1 VNLKLAAPFLALIVC
16 LSVGAVKAQETTP
29 ADIIKIDSN
38 LVSVPVIVSDRNGRY
53 ISGLAAERF
62 RLYDNS
68 TQQKIAF
75 FDNTEEPLNIA
86 LLLDTSRSTQGVID
100 DIRKAAKNFL
110 KAMRPQD
117 RAMIVSFDYAVHRL
131 CSLTGD
137 RKMLENAIKQA
148 EVGQYLG
155 TTLNDAVKMVAEV
168 DFKPITGRKAII
180 LLSDGQDHGSMITNS
195 ELLASESESDTMV
208 YSIFYASSGPGFR
221 GLRDRPFPRGRG
233 GFPGG
238 RGRGPM
244 DWQFPRQRPGGPR
257 GQRRDQRDED
267 GAEFLSQ
274 LAEVTAGRFYRSK
287 KTDLK
292 KTFELIADE
301 LRFQYRLAFK
311 PDDLQKDGSVHL
323 LQVKVDSADV
333 AVRARK
339 QYRAASHAK

>member
-1 VNLKLAAPFLALIVC
+1 VQLKLAVSFLTLTLCLAVC
-16 LSVGAVKAQETTP
+16 PVKAQETTA
-29 ADIIKIDSN
+29 ADVIKIDSN

-62 RLYDNS
+62 TLYDNS
-68 TQQKIAF
+68 TRQKIAF

-100 DIRKAAKNFL
+100 DIRKAARDFL
-110 KAMRPQD
+110 KELRPQD

-131 CSLTGD
+131 CSLTSD
-137 RKMLENAIKQA
+137 RKTLENAIKHA

-155 TTLNDAVKMVAEV
+155 TTLNDTVKEVAEV

-195 ELLASESESDTMV
+195 ELLRSESESDTMV
-208 YSIFYASSGPGFR
+208 YSIFYASSVPFPGFR
-221 GLRDRPFPRGRG
+221 NRPFPRRRG
-233 GFPGG
+233 GIFG
-238 RGRGPM
+238 GRGPM
-244 DWQFPRQRPGGPR
+244 GGQFPRQRPGGPR
-257 GQRRDQRDED
+257 GQRKDQMDED
-267 GAEFLSQ
+267 GAEFLGE

-292 KTFELIADE
+292 KTFALIADE

-323 LQVKVDSADV
+323 LQVKVDAADV

-339 QYRAASHAK
+339 QYRAASNTK

>member
-1 VNLKLAAPFLALIVC
+1 MNFKLAASFVTLIFCLGVC
-16 LSVGAVKAQETTP
+16 PVKAQDTTP
-29 ADIIKIDSN
+29 ADVIRIDSN

-62 RLYDNS
+62 TLYDNS
-68 TQQKIAF
+68 TQQKIRF

-110 KAMRPQD
+110 KELRPQD
-117 RAMIVSFDYAVHRL
+117 RALIISFDYAMHRL
-131 CSLTGD
+131 CPLTSD
-137 RKMLENAIKQA
+137 RKTLENAIKHA
-148 EVGQYLG
+148 DVGQYLG
-155 TTLNDAVKMVAEV
+155 TVLNDVVKEIAEK

-180 LLSDGQDHGSMITNS
+180 LLSDGQDHGSMISNS
-195 ELLASESESDTMV
+195 ELLRSESESDTMV
-208 YSIFYASSGPGFR
+208 YSIFYASSEPAFPGFR
-221 GLRDRPFPRGRG
+221 NGPFPRRRG
-233 GFPGG
+233 GIFG
-238 RGRGPM
+238 GRGPM
-244 DWQFPRQRPGGPR
+244 GGQFPRPRPGGPPR
-257 GQRRDQRDED
+257 GQRKDENDED
-267 GAEFLSQ
+267 GAEFMSE

-292 KTFELIADE
+292 KTFSLIADE

-323 LQVKVDSADV
+323 LRVKVDAADV

-339 QYRAASHAK
+339 QYRAASNPR

>member
-1 VNLKLAAPFLALIVC
+1 VQLKLAVSFLTLTLCLGVC
-16 LSVGAVKAQETTP
+16 PVKAQETTP
-29 ADIIKIDSN
+29 VDVIKIDSN

-62 RLYDNS
+62 KLYDNS
-68 TQQKIAF
+68 TPQKIAF

-110 KAMRPQD
+110 KELRPQD
-117 RAMIVSFDYAVHRL
+117 RALIVSFDYAVHRL
-131 CSLTGD
+131 CPLTSD
-137 RKMLENAIKQA
+137 RKTLENAIKHA
-148 EVGQYLG
+148 EVGYYLG
-155 TTLNDAVKMVAEV
+155 TTLNDAVKEVAEV

-195 ELLASESESDTMV
+195 ELLRSESESDTMV
-208 YSIFYASSGPGFR
+208 YSIFYASSVPSRPGFR
-221 GLRDRPFPRGRG
+221 NRPFPRRRG
-233 GFPGG
+233 GILGG

-244 DWQFPRQRPGGPR
+244 GGRFPQQGPGDR
-257 GQRRDQRDED
+257 GQRKDEMD
-267 GAEFLSQ
+267 EGGAEFLSE

-292 KTFELIADE
+292 KTFALIADE

-323 LQVKVDSADV
+323 LQVKVDAADV

-339 QYRAASHAK
+339 QYRAASNTK